1 MDGAAVPD
9 PAADALPVA
18 RLGSRSLGAGTA
30 AVVAAVLAGLAI
42 GPVNISLTGVALELL
57 DQLPLVDVDGQLDGL
72 KIHQGGDWIAFRKPL
87 SKMRHFL
94 NDESVKWRSRGSFLP
109 LVLEKIDSCDLG
121 LMA

>member
-18 RLGSRSLGAGTA
+18 RLGSRSLGAGFA

-57 DQLPLVDVDGQLDGL
+57 DQLPLVDVDSGL
-72 KIHQGGDWIAFRKPL
+72 SPVHQAIVVDIRL
-87 SKMRHFL
+87 SR
-94 NDESVKWRSRGSFLP
+94 V
-109 LVLEKIDSCDLG
+109 VLG
-121 LMA
+121 LSLIHI